1 MLVLTRKVGEGVMIG
16 TNIHVVVVEA
26 HSGEVRLGIEA
37 PATIPVHRDEI
48 AAKLQQ
54 KEEEGQE

>member
-1 MLVLTRKVGEGVMIG
+1 MLVLTRRLGEGVMIG
-16 TNIHVVVVEA
+16 TNIRVVVVDIRG
-26 HSGEVRLGIEA
+26 GEVRLGIDA

-48 AAKLQQ
+48 ADKLGR